1 MDNKILI
8 IEDDIE
14 ISNMLNKYLSKNN
27 YNTSIAR
34 DGINGI
40 KLTKEINPD
49 LVILD
54 IDLIETVW
62 GRGYKLK

>member
-1 MDNKILI
+1 
-8 IEDDIE
+8 
-14 ISNMLNKYLSKNN
+14 MLNKYLSKNN